1 MVTIAIVI
9 IAIASVIGISLF
21 LTQSGWLNP
30 NTPNSTPDIGTLGPI
45 NTTPTLNQGTAIT
58 TNGTQTVNS
67 NGTQTVNSNGTQT
80 VNSNGTQTVNSNGTQ
95 TVIEKQVVYS
105 NVSAIIGIETKTL
118 EANITKR
125 LGQNATHWITGTI
138 TLNEEVMDENDD
150 KYMNIQISGWHKFNH
165 GSSWITI
172 CETWVGTSPMGERII
187 IDLREPDGM
196 EALEDSDDSD
206 CDFINPYSK
215 LKVDLDNER
224 SSYEKSVT
232 LDLFVFSSNVVST
245 GNEG

>member
-45 NTTPTLNQGTAIT
+45 NSTPTLNQGTAIT
-58 TNGTQTVNS
+58 T
-67 NGTQTVNSNGTQT
+67 
-80 VNSNGTQTVNSNGTQ
+80 NGTQTVNSNGTQ

>member
-9 IAIASVIGISLF
+9 IATASVIGISLF

-58 TNGTQTVNS
+58 TNGTQTVNG
-67 NGTQTVNSNGTQT
+67 NGTQTVN
-80 VNSNGTQTVNSNGTQ
+80 
-95 TVIEKQVVYS
+95 EKQVVYS

-172 CETWVGTSPMGERII
+172 CETWVGTSPMGERMI

-215 LKVDLDNER
+215 LKVDLDNGR
-224 SSYEKSVT
+224 SSYKKSVT
-232 LDLFVFSSNVVST
+232 LDLFVFSSTVVST
-245 GNEG
+245 ANEG